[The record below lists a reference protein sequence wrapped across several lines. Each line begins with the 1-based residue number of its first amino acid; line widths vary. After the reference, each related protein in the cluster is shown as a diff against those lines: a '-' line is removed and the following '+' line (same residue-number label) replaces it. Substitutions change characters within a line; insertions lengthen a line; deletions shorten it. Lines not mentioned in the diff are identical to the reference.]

1 MATTKRKHI
10 DLEEE
15 IIKILEHEAVDMGS
29 NFKNYVE
36 SLLSIISSYS
46 DYNKSSIKNGASFN
60 GKIELLEKITKS
72 K

>member
-10 DLEEE
+10 DLDEET
-15 IIKILEHEAVDMGS
+15 IRILEHEAVDMGS

-36 SLLSIISSYS
+36 NLLVMISRHS
-46 DYNKSSIKNGASFN
+46 DYNSSLDPFGTPQKQ
-60 GKIELLEKITKS
+60 IELLKKVV